1 MSQWTDA
8 EREEALRRRAEG
20 PLMATPLSS
29 ATVMKFVSKGV
40 VSTEDTGPDKED
52 YIPSEA
58 FNGSKPGYVFKV
70 SSRCECILRTVSMS
84 TLPRR
89 PIRWNEDLEIIPP
102 RILKTAKP
110 VATIS
115 VHIAPLKHLDYLSL
129 CAKSRAPRLRAFACR
144 QMGKSGLGYYLDRG
158 PSAGDGED

>member
-58 FNGSKPGYVFKV
+58 FNGSKAGYVFKV
-70 SSRCECILRTVSMS
+70 SASCCECILRTVSMS
-84 TLPRR
+84 TLPLR
-89 PIRWNEDLEIIPP
+89 PIRWNEDREIIPP
-102 RILKTAKP
+102 QILETAK
-110 VATIS
+110 T
-115 VHIAPLKHLDYLSL
+115 
-129 CAKSRAPRLRAFACR
+129 SRCYIRSHCTSEL
-144 QMGKSGLGYYLDRG
+144 
-158 PSAGDGED
+158 